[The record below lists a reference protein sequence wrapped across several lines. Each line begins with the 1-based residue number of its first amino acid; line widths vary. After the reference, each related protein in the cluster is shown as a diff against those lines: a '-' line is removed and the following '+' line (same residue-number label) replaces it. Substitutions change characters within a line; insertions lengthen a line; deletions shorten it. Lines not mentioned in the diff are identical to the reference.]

1 MTIDEAEVELRKFLK
16 KNVEI
21 EDWDWD
27 DVNLV
32 DSSWGEL
39 RDADSIR
46 EDVERYLSED
56 NYYTYYDMA
65 RDIKKYDVSLEETF
79 RWLSETGLDMKGV
92 SFQMIAQSLL
102 LRRAEDMCWVISSEE
117 VENEINRLNAL
128 LEDDED

>member
-1 MTIDEAEVELRKFLK
+1 MTIDEAEIELREFLK

-21 EDWDWD
+21 KDWDWD

-46 EDVERYLSED
+46 DNVEQYLSED

-79 RWLSETGLDMKGV
+79 RWLSGTGLDMKGV
-92 SFQMIAQSLL
+92 SFRMIAQSLL
-102 LRRAEDMCWVISSEE
+102 LWRAEDMCWAISSEE
-117 VENEINRLNAL
+117 VENEIKRLNAL